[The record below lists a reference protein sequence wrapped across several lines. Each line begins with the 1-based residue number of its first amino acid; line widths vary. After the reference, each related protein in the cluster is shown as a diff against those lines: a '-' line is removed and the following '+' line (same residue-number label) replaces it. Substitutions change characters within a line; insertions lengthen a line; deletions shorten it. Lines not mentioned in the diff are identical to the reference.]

1 MSNKWSIDG
10 DIFKVLVNS
19 EGQYSIWPSGKE
31 IPNGW
36 TQFGEEGTK
45 DECLKV
51 VDPEWQDMRP
61 NSLKTFEAAAHHYL

>member
-10 DIFKVLVNS
+10 DTFKVLVNS

-31 IPNGW
+31 IPKGW

-45 DECLKV
+45 DECLKL
-51 VDPEWQDMRP
+51 VDTEWQDMRP
-61 NSLKTFEAAAHHYL
+61 NSLKTSKAAANQ